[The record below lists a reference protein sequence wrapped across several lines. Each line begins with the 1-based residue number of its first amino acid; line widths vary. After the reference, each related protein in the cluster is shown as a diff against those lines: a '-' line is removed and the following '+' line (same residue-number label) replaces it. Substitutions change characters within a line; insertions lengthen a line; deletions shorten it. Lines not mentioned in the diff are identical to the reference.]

1 MGKRLDK
8 EYEVRIAGMINAYNI
23 GKTAEN
29 EGKNPLEEIHKEIK
43 RRGIIHADIG
53 IPDKLYHEWWQTLS
67 DNVYQNMLA
76 TTLYV
81 LTEKFGYGKTRL
93 ERFKK
98 EYDEAVQNTL
108 DLDYMGDHWVKLED
122 YAVYLNEKY
131 SLGLDVERIAV
142 CQDEFDKG
150 NALYHD
156 LTALKGIINLL
167 KINGYDKSAEFLT
180 NHMNK
185 EIAKWEE
192 QEANVVTV
200 DEKVRHK

>member
-1 MGKRLDK
+1 MGKRLEK
-8 EYEVRIAGMINAYNI
+8 YVEERMAGMIYFI
-23 GKTAEN
+23 KLYD
-29 EGKNPLEEIHKEIK
+29 EGGIERVRKEVKIRKLIK
-43 RRGIIHADIG
+43 ADIA
-53 IPDKLYHEWWQTLS
+53 ISDKMYREFWQS
-67 DNVYQNMLA
+67 MSENIYNNMLA

-93 ERFKK
+93 ERFRN

-150 NALYHD
+150 NELYHN
-156 LTALKGIINLL
+156 LSSLKGIINLL
-167 KINGYDKSAEFLT
+167 KINGYDKSASFLEK
-180 NHMNK
+180 HMAK

-192 QEANVVTV
+192 QGADVQTV
-200 DEKVRHK
+200 DEKVKHK